1 MWAKVKKLK
10 IFKCVKNFKLH
21 RILCRP
27 PSEVAR
33 TLETGVW
40 LQGGESYLQV
50 VNSLI
55 EGASP
60 LSISLEFRTFSAN
73 GLLVALFSQDMAQVR
88 DHVTWSCDSCKCH
101 VTCRGWQLW

>member
-1 MWAKVKKLK
+1 M
-10 IFKCVKNFKLH
+10 
-21 RILCRP
+21 LCRP

-40 LQGGESYLQV
+40 LLGGGSYVQV

-60 LSISLEFRTFSAN
+60 LSITLEFRTYSAE
-73 GLLVALFSQDMAQVR
+73 GLLLGLFSEDMAQVR
-88 DHVTWSCDSCKCH
+88 DHVIGH
-101 VTCRGWQLW
+101 VTC